1 MEKVRNDKNLPEQT
15 EEFSHPDDWWLDE
28 EDSADGLSVFDP
40 DEAEDYAKDRQRLTG
55 VPMVTG
61 YEALERHRGVRRPRR
76 KLSRREK
83 RAWKKAQKYELKL
96 HKAHEKEEKKLAKQ
110 AAKQAA
116 REEKAAQ
123 KQAKKEEKHKKKTKP
138 PGSVKSSE
146 EKGAAKKISSTNK
159 DNRNKG
165 KNITAQQSIPY
176 REMGKDGICRV
187 EDGYYS
193 KTIRFYDINYQLAQN
208 EDKNAIFENWCDFLN
223 YFDSTIHF
231 QLSFINHHSNMM
243 EYEDVI
249 RIKKQND
256 SFDNLRMEFAQML
269 RNQLA
274 KGNNGLVRTKYITFG
289 IEADN
294 IREAKPK
301 LERIETDILNN
312 FKVFGVS
319 AYPLNGVERLQIM
332 YETFNQNVKV
342 PFRFSYNDMLRTGLN
357 TKDYIAPSSFLFK
370 NGKDFQMGDTI
381 GAVSYLQIL
390 APELTDKMLAEF
402 LEMDCNLLVNLHI
415 QSIDQ
420 MKAIKLVKSKV
431 TDINRMKIEEQKKAV
446 RSGYDMDISATRS

>member
-1 MEKVRNDKNLPEQT
+1 MEKLRNDKNLPEQT

-28 EDSADGLSVFDP
+28 EDSADGLPVFDP
-40 DEAEDYAKDRQRLTG
+40 DEAENYAKDRQRLTG

-176 REMGKDGICRV
+176 REMGKDGIR
-187 EDGYYS
+187 
-193 KTIRFYDINYQLAQN
+193 R
-208 EDKNAIFENWCDFLN
+208 
-223 YFDSTIHF
+223 
-231 QLSFINHHSNMM
+231 
-243 EYEDVI
+243 
-249 RIKKQND
+249 
-256 SFDNLRMEFAQML
+256 
-269 RNQLA
+269 
-274 KGNNGLVRTKYITFG
+274 
-289 IEADN
+289 
-294 IREAKPK
+294 
-301 LERIETDILNN
+301 
-312 FKVFGVS
+312 
-319 AYPLNGVERLQIM
+319 
-332 YETFNQNVKV
+332 
-342 PFRFSYNDMLRTGLN
+342 
-357 TKDYIAPSSFLFK
+357 
-370 NGKDFQMGDTI
+370 
-381 GAVSYLQIL
+381 
-390 APELTDKMLAEF
+390 
-402 LEMDCNLLVNLHI
+402 
-415 QSIDQ
+415 
-420 MKAIKLVKSKV
+420 
-431 TDINRMKIEEQKKAV
+431 
-446 RSGYDMDISATRS
+446 

>member
-15 EEFSHPDDWWLDE
+15 EEFSHSDDWWLDE

-83 RAWKKAQKYELKL
+83 RAWKKAQKYEMKL
-96 HKAHEKEEKKLAKQ
+96 HKAHEKEERKLAKQ

-208 EDKNAIFENWCDFLN
+208 EDKNAIFENWCEFLN

-243 EYEDVI
+243 EY
-249 RIKKQND
+249 
-256 SFDNLRMEFAQML
+256 
-269 RNQLA
+269 
-274 KGNNGLVRTKYITFG
+274 
-289 IEADN
+289 
-294 IREAKPK
+294 
-301 LERIETDILNN
+301 
-312 FKVFGVS
+312 
-319 AYPLNGVERLQIM
+319 
-332 YETFNQNVKV
+332 
-342 PFRFSYNDMLRTGLN
+342 
-357 TKDYIAPSSFLFK
+357 
-370 NGKDFQMGDTI
+370 
-381 GAVSYLQIL
+381 
-390 APELTDKMLAEF
+390 
-402 LEMDCNLLVNLHI
+402 
-415 QSIDQ
+415 
-420 MKAIKLVKSKV
+420 
-431 TDINRMKIEEQKKAV
+431 
-446 RSGYDMDISATRS
+446 